1 MVGCT
6 CAGNVDAVD
15 EVVVIGCESN
25 EPVLAATALGGE
37 GGEGST
43 IVEGE
48 VEGAGGRGVLAD
60 AADLQSSDVV
70 IGDACCCPEISW
82 LSSAIEIVYRFIRS
96 RRMQAGEAGHT
107 TGLCSRG
114 PI

>member
-1 MVGCT
+1 M
-6 CAGNVDAVD
+6 DAVD
-15 EVVVIGCESN
+15 EVVVIGCESK
-25 EPVLAATALGGE
+25 EPVLTTAASDGE

-60 AADLQSSDVV
+60 AVDLPSSGAV
-70 IGDACCCPEISW
+70 IGDACCCPGISW
-82 LSSAIEIVYRFIRS
+82 SSSAIAIVYRFTRS
-96 RRMQAGEAGHT
+96 RRMQAGHT

-114 PI
+114 LI